1 MGLFSASVKF
11 YSDSII
17 IIGRLFIVYIMLNDI
32 NKLLNKKI
40 AVIGA
45 TGIVGNT
52 MLEILTEMTPDILQN
67 TDAYATAESK
77 GKKIYCDRYNNY
89 SVTVKDINTIDFK
102 QYDIVLLATCGEV
115 SKQYVPQA
123 LEAGCTVIDNS
134 SYFRMNEDVPLVVP
148 EININKVKGRKLI
161 ANPNCSTIQTVV
173 PLKPLHDAFGLKE
186 LVISTYQS
194 VSGAGRKGI
203 HALEDEIN
211 EYVKRDIFCYC
222 EDSPFHNG
230 ISFNVI
236 PQIGDFRD
244 LNYTGEEWK
253 MINETKKILEL
264 PNIDITATCVRV
276 PVFVGHSV
284 SVFAK
289 FEQEINN
296 IEEVKELLNKF
307 NGIIVRDK
315 PEIRGYVTPRDSRF
329 ISSNSVIVSR
339 IRKHPTIKTG
349 LSFWCVA
356 DNLRKGAALNA
367 IQIASLLDYD

>member
-1 MGLFSASVKF
+1 M
-11 YSDSII
+11 
-17 IIGRLFIVYIMLNDI
+17 
-32 NKLLNKKI
+32 
-40 AVIGA
+40 
-45 TGIVGNT
+45 
-52 MLEILTEMTPDILQN
+52 
-67 TDAYATAESK
+67 
-77 GKKIYCDRYNNY
+77 
-89 SVTVKDINTIDFK
+89 
-102 QYDIVLLATCGEV
+102 
-115 SKQYVPQA
+115 
-123 LEAGCTVIDNS
+123 
-134 SYFRMNEDVPLVVP
+134 
-148 EININKVKGRKLI
+148 
-161 ANPNCSTIQTVV
+161 
-173 PLKPLHDAFGLKE
+173 
-186 LVISTYQS
+186 
-194 VSGAGRKGI
+194 
-203 HALEDEIN
+203 EDEIN

-367 IQIASLLDYD
+367 IQIASLLDYDN